1 LIVGGSG
8 CVVLGVIG
16 IFVPL
21 LPTTPFLLA
30 AAALYARSSTRLL
43 KWLLSNRWFGSY
55 IRNYRTGRGI
65 PRRDRW
71 LVIGVLWVTM
81 GVSVMAVPLLWVRV
95 VLIAVALAVTWRLR

>member
-1 LIVGGSG
+1 
-8 CVVLGVIG
+8 VVLGVIG